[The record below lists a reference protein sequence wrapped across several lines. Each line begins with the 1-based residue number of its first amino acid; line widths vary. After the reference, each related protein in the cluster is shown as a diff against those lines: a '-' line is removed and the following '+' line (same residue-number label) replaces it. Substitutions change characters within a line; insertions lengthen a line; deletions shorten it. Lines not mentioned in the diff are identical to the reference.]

1 MAQSTVRVLQTIEHR
16 CGYYPDRAA
25 RNLVIDPTVD
35 RREVIY
41 DALTA
46 AGFRRAGDLIFRPHC
61 RNCTACHAT
70 RVTVGK
76 FRPNRSQKR
85 CWSRNQD
92 LTIRVSDTGRK
103 FNCANIAP
111 KGFCSNRFKQ
121 RRYEYQ
127 PIEIEWTFDG
137 RTRKTESFVVDVSPN
152 LYLGRA
158 LRGVIKI
165 RPGGEISAG
174 FVEFRPNRGQD
185 SDRD

>member
-1 MAQSTVRVLQTIEHR
+1 MRNILTLGLGIFVLAACAT
-16 CGYYPDRAA
+16 DFRAIHLY
-25 RNLVIDPTVD
+25 NEIMVVNESSSMI
-35 RREVIY
+35 
-41 DALTA
+41 
-46 AGFRRAGDLIFRPHC
+46 
-61 RNCTACHAT
+61 
-70 RVTVGK
+70 
-76 FRPNRSQKR
+76 
-85 CWSRNQD
+85 QD
-92 LTIRVSDTGRK
+92 LTVRVSDTGRK

-111 KGFCSNRFKQ
+111 KGFCSNRFKP

-152 LYLGRA
+152 LPMGRI
-158 LRGVIKI
+158 LRGVIKV